1 MQFAPEE
8 PALRELYSQAKGL
21 RWNPETD
28 IPWERFDPAR
38 YSKETREA
46 ARRTWSRRAWSVYP
60 GLTESTALLIRFCL
74 ESGSLGM
81 DAKLFLSFRPAEE
94 AKQLEVCHLLAEKL
108 GGYESDPGDAGL
120 ARASNHPFAQAALD
134 PDVPVEALYTTPT
147 VDAFLRR
154 VELGIA
160 DGGYV
165 MITGDPG
172 TGKSAA
178 LRLLAK
184 RLESLRDVVVGT
196 VEHPQSRTMDFYR
209 ELGDL
214 FSVPLQAHNRWGGFK
229 SLRARWTEHISTT
242 LTRPVLIVDEAQEAL
257 TTVFTELRVL
267 ASKELDSRQ
276 LLCVVL
282 AGDGRLVER
291 LRSPDLLPLGSRIR
305 RRLVLEYASRDELL
319 ACLDH
324 LLETAGN
331 PSLMTTELK
340 ATLADH
346 AAGNY
351 RVLMNLADELLM
363 TALDRELPRLDEK
376 LYLEAFGQPAPKKA
390 AVGKKR

>member
-1 MQFAPEE
+1 MNPKLQS
-8 PALRELYSQAKGL
+8 LYGL
-21 RWNPETD
+21 K
-28 IPWERFDPAR
+28 F
-38 YSKETREA
+38 
-46 ARRTWSRRAWSVYP
+46 
-60 GLTESTALLIRFCL
+60 
-74 ESGSLGM
+74 
-81 DAKLFLSFRPAEE
+81 
-94 AKQLEVCHLLAEKL
+94 
-108 GGYESDPGDAGL
+108 
-120 ARASNHPFAQAALD
+120 HPF
-134 PDVPVEALYTTPT
+134 PVEALYTTPQ

-165 MITGDPG
+165 SITGDPG
-172 TGKSAA
+172 TGKSVA
-178 LRLLAK
+178 LRLLSK
-184 RLESLRDVVVGT
+184 RLGALRDVVVGT

-214 FSVPLQAHNRWGGFK
+214 FGVPFTSHNRWGGFK
-229 SLRARWTEHISTT
+229 ALRARWSEHISST
-242 LTRPVLIVDEAQEAL
+242 LSRPVLIVDEAQEAL
-257 TTVFTELRVL
+257 STVFTELRVL

-282 AGDGRLVER
+282 AGDARLVER

-305 RRLVLEYASRDELL
+305 RRLVLDYASRDELL

-340 ATLADH
+340 TTLADH

-351 RVLMNLADELLM
+351 RVMMNLSDELLT

-376 LYLEAFGQPAPKKA
+376 LYLETFAQPIAKKPLKKA
-390 AVGKKR
+390 KS